1 MATQDG
7 VTTQQHTT
15 QEDVMAT
22 VNRVILMGN
31 LTRTP
36 ELRHTHSGTAV
47 SDLGLAVNDT
57 YRDKSGELV
66 ERTCFADIVVWGR
79 QAEACCSYLHK
90 GRPVVVEGRLQ
101 LDQWQTDTGEKRSR
115 LRVCADRVIFLNGRK
130 AEGDAAETEDGMAPA
145 VTTGQIEHEEA
156 EALPF

>member
-1 MATQDG
+1 
-7 VTTQQHTT
+7 
-15 QEDVMAT
+15 MAT

-36 ELRHTHSGTAV
+36 ELRNTHSGTAV

-79 QAEACCSYLHK
+79 QAETCCSYLHK

-101 LDQWQTDTGEKRSR
+101 LDQWQTETGEKRSR
-115 LRVCADRVIFLNGRK
+115 LRVCADRVVFLNGRK
-130 AEGDAAETEDGMAPA
+130 NAGASEGDSEDEDEVAEPVATPEHDTAHAMEDM
-145 VTTGQIEHEEA
+145 
-156 EALPF
+156 PF